1 MAEAKNDF
9 TKGSVSGAI
18 TRMALPMTAAQL
30 VNILYNIV
38 DRMYIGRL
46 PGVGRLA
53 LTGVGVCTVR
63 VLWILFALPHFHTML
78 GAAFCYPLTWT
89 LTTVA
94 FIIYYYF
101 FSTLRR
107 VKVKVWKPFGRR
119 R

>member
-53 LTGVGVCTVR
+53 LTGVGLVLPVISIIIGFAMYRRGLPEWTGDRRKSGVC
-63 VLWILFALPHFHTML
+63 ACQPE
-78 GAAFCYPLTWT
+78 
-89 LTTVA
+89 
-94 FIIYYYF
+94 
-101 FSTLRR
+101 SS
-107 VKVKVWKPFGRR
+107 
-119 R
+119 

>member
-1 MAEAKNDF
+1 MILVELF
-9 TKGSVSGAI
+9 TTDAQVQEISMQLIHFVVPTFITYVTIEILSGSL
-18 TRMALPMTAAQL
+18 R
-30 VNILYNIV
+30 
-38 DRMYIGRL
+38 
-46 PGVGRLA
+46 GVGDAWMPLII
-53 LTGVGVCTVR
+53 TGVGVCTVR